1 MNEFARRMAVI
12 TGMSLL
18 LASCG
23 GGATVGSLSECAEL
37 TPGVKFIR
45 SNGNLTW
52 IVQEM
57 FEGQPA
63 FGEVKLSA
71 SGVRE
76 GVDYQ
81 TVSGSFIHL
90 LGFIGYDENGVPD
103 YKNVFSKTA
112 RISVNMAPG
121 ETILLNFTDTET
133 GFDPPVTSTST
144 DKAIKLLFSGFE
156 NLTLGGREFESV
168 CKIIVPD
175 VVQGQYRVTWIAK
188 GFGVVQEEIQDVH
201 GVTLPDSRIV
211 LTQIVASPDEL

>member
-1 MNEFARRMAVI
+1 MNEFVRKMAI
-12 TGMSLL
+12 TGMTLL

-23 GGATVGSLSECAEL
+23 GGATVGSLGECAEL
-37 TPGVKFIR
+37 TPGVKYIR

-81 TVSGSFIHL
+81 TVSSSYIHL
-90 LGFIGYDENGVPD
+90 LGFIGYDDTGVPD
-103 YKNVFSKTA
+103 DKNVFSKTA
-112 RISVNMAPG
+112 RIPVSMYPG

-133 GFDPPVTSTST
+133 GFEPPVTSTST

-156 NLTLGGREFESV
+156 NLTLGGREFENV

-175 VVQGQYRVTWIAK
+175 VTRGQYRVTWSAK
-188 GFGVVQEEIQDVH
+188 GFGVVQEEIQDVQ
-201 GVTLPDSRIV
+201 GVTLPNSRIV
-211 LTQIVASPDEL
+211 LTQIVAAPQEL